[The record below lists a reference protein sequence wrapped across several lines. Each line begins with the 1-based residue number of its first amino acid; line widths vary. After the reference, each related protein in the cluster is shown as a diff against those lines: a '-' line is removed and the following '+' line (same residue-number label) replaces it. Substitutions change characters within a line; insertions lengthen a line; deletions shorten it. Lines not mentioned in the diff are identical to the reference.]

1 MEAISTSPS
10 AAPPPAPAGP
20 SEPLVPPGTK
30 IARLQDRGFLRSRA
44 GKGRFV
50 YATATGERPSAAD
63 VARIRHLALPPAW
76 TDVAIARSASA
87 PLQAVGR
94 DAAGRWQYRYS
105 AAHVRAR
112 EAEKG
117 DRLAGFIRAMPAL
130 RTRIE
135 KGLSSP
141 PLSREQ
147 VMSAML
153 RILCVSF
160 VRPGSKQYAEQNGS
174 FGLATLRRQ
183 HVSVTGATIHF
194 SFPGKAQKTQQ
205 RRFVDRQVAPILR
218 QLLVLRGRQV
228 FQYRDEDGAIRQV
241 RRRDINTYIQE
252 VMGRRF
258 TAKDF
263 RTWAGTVL
271 CAARLVEAAP
281 TQVGT
286 AAEQRRIL
294 SRCMREVADCLG
306 NTPAVCRASYV
317 SPRIV
322 SAFEAGSLPAKL
334 PPFELTRIARRPRL
348 SAVEREVLRLMDA
361 DAAKRRTVKT

>member
-1 MEAISTSPS
+1 
-10 AAPPPAPAGP
+10 
-20 SEPLVPPGTK
+20 VPPGTK

-50 YATATGERPSAAD
+50 YATAAGERPSAAD
-63 VARIRHLALPPAW
+63 VARIRQLALPPAW

-112 EAEKG
+112 EAKKG

-183 HVSVTGATIHF
+183 HVSVTGATINF

-205 RRFVDRQVAPILR
+205 RCFVDRQVAPILR

-241 RRRDINTYIQE
+241 RRRDINSYIQE

-281 TQVGT
+281 TQAGT

-294 SRCMREVADCLG
+294 ARCIREVADCLG
-306 NTPAVCRASYV
+306 NTPAVCRSSYV

-322 SAFEAGSLPAKL
+322 SAFETGSLPAKL

-348 SAVEREVLRLMDA
+348 STVEREVLRLMDA
-361 DAAKRRTVKT
+361 DIAKRRTAKTGRAERQ